1 MVDMAQ
7 RTKKAPGDVKTKTK
21 KTSRTAN
28 SCDTGVI
35 RRHNKKKD
43 SESKRDV
50 VKASVNVCMHI
61 YIYIVFAEVLVSV
74 HLSMLMF
81 TVAGVCSAVHM
92 HSCV

>member
-21 KTSRTAN
+21 ITSRTAN

-50 VKASVNVCMHI
+50 VKASVNVCMHM
-61 YIYIVFAEVLVSV
+61 YIYILYLQKSSYPFI
-74 HLSMLMF
+74 
-81 TVAGVCSAVHM
+81 
-92 HSCV
+92 